1 MTWAALLLADPS
13 PCLRRLVLRD
23 LLGRA
28 GDDAEV
34 AELAAATE
42 DDPLVNELV
51 AAQRPDGS
59 WAGAGPDSTLDP
71 TRATSLA
78 LARLG
83 YLGLGPEHPLVQR
96 GAEYVFGQQ
105 RPDGSWP
112 LPERDDDSQ
121 EGAGYTMMP
130 LQTALPLRGLA
141 ACGLAT
147 DPRAERA
154 YDWLLARRLPEGAW
168 PTGIAA
174 DDYGYVAGYR
184 RLAHSRWGCRSNTT
198 AALVCLAL
206 HPERCHSPA
215 AGTALDLLLGRE
227 TRERQALGH
236 DLARLLGLAP
246 ARGFITFYAR
256 FDLAQVLDLCARV
269 GAGTDDARVAA
280 LVAAVRGWQ
289 GPYGLWTDEARPQ
302 AARWVSYDLLR
313 SLARL
318 GEPGEWVG
326 LEPRTPFSPYPRRL
340 RRF

>member
-154 YDWLLARRLPEGAW
+154 YAWLLARRLPEGAW
-168 PTGIAA
+168 PPALPPTITATWPA
-174 DDYGYVAGYR
+174 
-184 RLAHSRWGCRSNTT
+184 T
-198 AALVCLAL
+198 AAWPIPVG
-206 HPERCHSPA
+206 A
-215 AGTALDLLLGRE
+215 AAPTPPLRWSAGAAPGAMPFAGGGDGAGP
-227 TRERQALGH
+227 ALGPR
-236 DLARLLGLAP
+236 DARTAGAGPRPGRLLGLARRAGSSPFTP
-246 ARGFITFYAR
+246 ASTWPRCWTCAPAWAPAPTTPAWLRWWPPFAAGRALWAVDGRGPTPG
-256 FDLAQVLDLCARV
+256 
-269 GAGTDDARVAA
+269 GA
-280 LVAAVRGWQ
+280 
-289 GPYGLWTDEARPQ
+289 
-302 AARWVSYDLLR
+302 
-313 SLARL
+313 L
-318 GEPGEWVG
+318 GE
-326 LEPRTPFSPYPRRL
+326 L
-340 RRF
+340 